1 METIITRPSATPVM
15 HALRSIGYKVNTAIA
30 DLIDNS
36 IDAKATDIDITINAE
51 VLNGSIKIV
60 DNGIGMN
67 EELLQM
73 AMNIGSKDPRNERSE
88 NVLGR
93 FGMGLKTASFSLGK
107 RLSVLTKQNGKYHER
122 CWDLD
127 YVSERNEW
135 ELFTSLPVE
144 IKQVIGDIPGDSGT
158 IVLIDKL
165 DRFMGS
171 GTDRQIKYSS
181 FLTKVRRIKEHL
193 EFVFHSLM
201 VESKISIFLNSYQ
214 LVPWDPYILSNPR
227 TIEGERQILKVNGYR
242 VIVSPYVLPH
252 PSHFNASDYKEA
264 GGIRG
269 WRDQQGFYIYRE
281 NRLLYFGD
289 WLGLLPKDT
298 ASQLTRIRIDVP
310 NVADEDWQVD
320 VKKSMV
326 SIPEEVKDKLKAI
339 SENYRHISKEIFYFR
354 TRTSAA
360 GGKIKGSLNTW
371 EATGNDAGCNF
382 ILNRT
387 NPLLVDL
394 MNKIDDS
401 ETRRM
406 LNVYLK
412 FVELGSPS
420 NISHTTK
427 PNEEELQEV
436 EDGLKEL
443 VLQFSRMIIESELA
457 DNQEKLLDVLMV
469 QPAFESFN
477 KRTLKIILEGGD
489 ITYE

>member
-15 HALRSIGYKVNTAIA
+15 HALRSIGYKANTAIA

-36 IDAKATDIDITINAE
+36 IDANAADIHIEIDANLLE
-51 VLNGSIKIV
+51 GSIKII
-60 DNGIGMN
+60 DNGTGMN
-67 EELLQM
+67 EELLQK
-73 AMNIGSKDPRNERSE
+73 AMNIGSKDPRDKRSE
-88 NVLGR
+88 SELGR

-107 RLSVLTKQNGKYHER
+107 RLSVLTKQDGKYHER

-135 ELFTSLPVE
+135 ELFTSLPE
-144 IKQVIGDIPGDSGT
+144 DIKQVIGDIPGDSGT

-165 DRFMGS
+165 DRFMGA
-171 GTDRQIKYSS
+171 GTDRQIKHSS
-181 FLTKVRRIKEHL
+181 FLTKVRRIKEHI

-201 VESKISIFLNSYQ
+201 AESKLSIFLNNHK
-214 LVPWDPYILSNPR
+214 LVPWDPYILSNTR
-227 TIEGERQILKVNGYR
+227 TIEGERQVLKVNGYR
-242 VIVSPYVLPH
+242 VVISPYVLPH
-252 PSHFNASDYKEA
+252 SSYFNASEYKEA

-298 ASQLTRIRIDVP
+298 ASQLTRIRIDLP
-310 NVADEDWQVD
+310 NAADEDWQVD
-320 VKKSMV
+320 VKKSTV
-326 SIPEEVKDKLKAI
+326 SIPDEIKDKLKAI

-371 EATGNDAGCNF
+371 EATGDDAGCNF

-387 NPLLVDL
+387 NPLLVEL

-401 ETRRM
+401 EIRRM

-420 NISHTTK
+420 NIIHTTK

-443 VLQFSRMIIESELA
+443 VLQYSRMIIENNLA
-457 DNQEKLLDVLMV
+457 DNQDKLLDVLMI

-477 KRTLKIILEGGD
+477 KRTLKTILEDGD